1 MDANGQYKEVPDITR
16 TEAGETDTTAT
27 VPSSAYT
34 KNGFSYDGA
43 KSSDS
48 GTITGDGK
56 LQLSLYY
63 TRNQYDI
70 AFKSYDGSE
79 TLYSYKGYYG
89 TDITFQGNKPAIQ
102 DEDYIYTFVG

>member
-1 MDANGQYKEVPDITR
+1 MRQIQQQLYLLPHTLKW
-16 TEAGETDTTAT
+16 
-27 VPSSAYT
+27 
-34 KNGFSYDGA
+34 FSYDGA

-63 TRNQYDI
+63 ARNQYDI

-89 TDITFQGNKPAIQ
+89 TEITFQGNKPVIK
-102 DEDYIYTFVG
+102 DEDYIYTLSDGQQIRIHRMRFLHWER